1 VKDKIYHLLN
11 DKLFDIAILYKLR
24 DLEQYPPADSMPIS
38 SEANGVVSEIFDRA
52 IWRTYL
58 DEMGFFKL
66 VLSGWF
72 KNEDLDGDSLEDF
85 SFTDPQG
92 QKGDPKWIEENI
104 IIVVDPLSNYQKV
117 GIPKEIAL
125 KALTLGHFPDSPSIQ
140 KMREDSLA

>member
-1 VKDKIYHLLN
+1 MKDKVYHLLN
-11 DKLFDIAILYKLR
+11 DKLFDIAILYKMR
-24 DLEQYPPADSMPIS
+24 DLEQYPPADSMP
-38 SEANGVVSEIFDRA
+38 VLMSEIFDRA

-92 QKGDPKWIEENI
+92 QKVNPKWIEENL
-104 IIVVDPLSNYQKV
+104 IIVVDPLNNYQKV

-125 KALTLGHFPDSPSIQ
+125 KAIVLGHFPDSPSIR
-140 KMREDSLA
+140 KMRECNE